1 MAKGI
6 KTGGRAPGT
15 PNKKTRE
22 LTELLAERMGPSW
35 SPVAELARLSADESL
50 PVDLRVKC
58 LAEVAPY
65 VHGRRAPVRD
75 PADTTGMGLEAL
87 VAAGVSL
94 NVITGV
100 PMPPVQ
106 FDPVT
111 GVALDSSKPR
121 REPTGRPSHPPPDI
135 EPPSTDRPTNPAPRL
150 DLPPLPSMNDHD
162 PYQH

>member
-22 LTELLAERMGPSW
+22 LTELLAERMGPGW

-75 PADTTGMGLEAL
+75 ASAPEMGLEAL

-94 NVITGV
+94 SVITGV
-100 PMPPVQ
+100 PMPPER

-111 GVALDSSKPR
+111 GVALDDSKPR
-121 REPTGRPSHPPPDI
+121 RDPAGRLSHPPPPDT
-135 EPPSTDRPTNPAPRL
+135 EPPNTDPPTSPATRL
-150 DLPPLPSMNDHD
+150 DLPPLPPMNDHD